1 MRRSPRHEQE
11 PGKRWYGLR
20 QRCFLF
26 HQKLD
31 FVSLSLGAGAV
42 CDTVHSSVVAADDL
56 LTGSLAACLIIDNA
70 VSGHVDTHVCR
81 GFVRALAE
89 NLLEDRAQNREN
101 LNITVVVDGCH
112 AVCLEV
118 ERSIMLTSFRSAVAA
133 S

>member
-11 PGKRWYGLR
+11 PGKRWYGLFR
-20 QRCFLF
+20 AFVGGSDHPSGSGGDLGLF

-70 VSGHVDTHVCR
+70 VSGHVDTHISR
-81 GFVRALAE
+81 
-89 NLLEDRAQNREN
+89 
-101 LNITVVVDGCH
+101 
-112 AVCLEV
+112 
-118 ERSIMLTSFRSAVAA
+118 
-133 S
+133 